1 LAERDI
7 NSGNDSRWSSLA
19 RWKRPFKV
27 KSGDFYGHERQI
39 IGRKNPLLKD
49 KVTYATVQI
58 TPRMQQAFGFFGAY

>member
-1 LAERDI
+1 
-7 NSGNDSRWSSLA
+7 
-19 RWKRPFKV
+19 V